1 MVSRSKSRRLER
13 RRPSQSF
20 TATWGTQEQGA
31 VQSSFIVEGEATP
44 GAMGGCFG
52 YELHDQRLSKLRE
65 RFKFGKFKRL
75 QELPEGTS
83 FNGRRIQQDSD
94 DFNVKVDM
102 MKFVEERLSE
112 VHLEKGRKSVPDSSA
127 TAEEVKRVRAAI
139 GSFAWC
145 AKEARPDAAAGASIL
160 ASKMTKM
167 KIKDIVA
174 LNKVIAQ
181 VKSKPGLT
189 LQYHSIPFDDLRF
202 GVATDASW
210 DNYEDGSSQ
219 GAVGVL
225 AYHKDLLEGK
235 TAKCS
240 LLWWKSGKLRRKV
253 PSTLA
258 AETQSL
264 NRGLG
269 ELMWTKAIVQ
279 HLIDPEF
286 ELQEYFNKVKIQ
298 ADLVLQKGD
307 GDKTLRESLSID

>member
-1 MVSRSKSRRLER
+1 M
-13 RRPSQSF
+13 
-20 TATWGTQEQGA
+20 T
-31 VQSSFIVEGEATP
+31 
-44 GAMGGCFG
+44 
-52 YELHDQRLSKLRE
+52 
-65 RFKFGKFKRL
+65 
-75 QELPEGTS
+75 
-83 FNGRRIQQDSD
+83 
-94 DFNVKVDM
+94 
-102 MKFVEERLSE
+102 KFVEEQLSE
-112 VHLEKGRKSVPDSSA
+112 VHLEKGRKSAPDSSA

-139 GSFAWC
+139 GSLAWC
-145 AKEARPDAAAGASIL
+145 AKEGRPDAAAGASIL

-298 ADLVLQKGD
+298 ADQDPARVSEHH
-307 GDKTLRESLSID
+307 RR